1 MKKNVTNRMKDLMVR
16 RAMLFGLFVCMPRCV
31 SAQVSPPMAVQP
43 VPTEYQVAWQ
53 RMETYAFIH
62 YGPNTFY
69 GDDGIEWGYGNY
81 PADTF
86 NPTLGYCDVDQWVE
100 ALKDGGMKGV
110 ILTAKHHGGFCMWPT
125 KYTDYS
131 IKFGPYRGGKGDVVG
146 ELADACRRHGLKFGV
161 YLSPWDRHQANY
173 GTPEYVEH
181 YKSQLRELLKNYGEL
196 FEVWF
201 DGANG
206 GDGWYGGAEGK
217 RSIDKNNYY
226 DFPTLFSYVR
236 ELQPQAIIFS
246 NGGPGCRWV
255 GNEDGIAGETN
266 WSLLRSSDARPAYD
280 GSYSPTGVEDGT
292 VWVPAECDVSI
303 RRPNW
308 FYHRADDEKNVLS
321 ADALVDLYYK
331 NVGRN
336 ATFLLNVPVTRTGR
350 MHEKDVATLKAFRE
364 KLDRIFAHNLL
375 SGAAVSASN
384 ERGGGYEAARA
395 TDGNYDSYWATAD
408 GVCQGALTFQFDKK
422 TRLNRLVLQEY
433 IPLGQR
439 VKSFVAEYSADGKT
453 WHDVNCG
460 EQTTTIGHKRILV
473 FPTVTA
479 RQLRIRFIDAKGP
492 LCINNVGAY
501 LAE

>member
-1 MKKNVTNRMKDLMVR
+1 MNHRLYSVLVLCALLLPQTLCAKVR
-16 RAMLFGLFVCMPRCV
+16 
-31 SAQVSPPMAVQP
+31 PPKPVLP
-43 VPTEYQVAWQ
+43 VPTAHQVAWQ

-62 YGPNTFY
+62 YGPDTY
-69 GDDGIEWGYGNY
+69 SGDDGVEWGYGNS
-81 PADTF
+81 PVSLF
-86 NPTLGYCDVDQWVE
+86 NPTLGYCDVDQWAE
-100 ALKDGGMKGV
+100 ALKAGGMRGV
-110 ILTAKHHGGFCMWPT
+110 ILTAKHHDGFCLWPSQH
-125 KYTDYS
+125 TDYS
-131 IKFGPYRGGKGDVVG
+131 VRNSPYKGGKGDVVG

-161 YLSPWDRHQANY
+161 YLSPWDRHQATY
-173 GTPEYVEH
+173 ATPAYVDY
-181 YKSQLRELLKNYGEL
+181 YKRQLRELLTGYGEL

-206 GDGWYGGAEGK
+206 GDGWYGGADEK
-217 RSIDKNNYY
+217 RSIDKEHYY

-266 WSLLRSSDARPAYD
+266 WAMLRRGDDRPAFD
-280 GSYSPTGVEDGT
+280 ASYSTTGAEDGE

-303 RRPNW
+303 RRPHW
-308 FYHRADDEKNVLS
+308 FYHEADNEKGILS
-321 ADALVDLYYK
+321 ADQLVDLYYK

-350 MHEKDVATLKAFRE
+350 MHPTDVANLKAFRQ

-375 SGAAVSASN
+375 RGAKVVADNV
-384 ERGGGYEAARA
+384 RGRA
-395 TDGNYDSYWATAD
+395 YKAKNVTDHHYDSYWATAD
-408 GVCQGALTFQFDKK
+408 GVHAATLTFRFSSPQSF
-422 TRLNRLVLQEY
+422 NRLVLQEY

-439 VKSFVAEYSADGKT
+439 VRQFVAEYTSDGLT
-453 WHDVNCG
+453 WHDVRCG

-479 RQLRIRFIDAKGP
+479 TQLRIRFLDSRGP
-492 LCINNVGAY
+492 LCINEVGAY

>member
-1 MKKNVTNRMKDLMVR
+1 MNHRLYSVLVLCALLLPQTLCAKVR
-16 RAMLFGLFVCMPRCV
+16 
-31 SAQVSPPMAVQP
+31 PPKPVLP
-43 VPTEYQVAWQ
+43 VPTAHQVAWQ

-62 YGPNTFY
+62 YGPDTY
-69 GDDGIEWGYGNY
+69 SGDDGVEWGYGNS
-81 PADTF
+81 PVSLF
-86 NPTLGYCDVDQWVE
+86 NPTLGYCDVDQWAQ
-100 ALKDGGMKGV
+100 ALKAGGMKGV
-110 ILTAKHHGGFCMWPT
+110 ILTAKHHDGFCLWPSQH
-125 KYTDYS
+125 TDYS
-131 IKFGPYRGGKGDVVG
+131 VRNSPYKGGKGDVVG

-161 YLSPWDRHQANY
+161 YLSPWDRHQATY
-173 GTPEYVEH
+173 ATPAYVDY
-181 YKSQLRELLKNYGEL
+181 YKKQLRELLSNYGEL

-206 GDGWYGGAEGK
+206 GDGWYGGADEK
-217 RSIDKNNYY
+217 RSIDKEHYY

-266 WSLLRSSDARPAYD
+266 WSMLRRGDDRPAFD
-280 GSYSPTGVEDGT
+280 ASYSTTGAEDGE

-303 RRPNW
+303 RRPHW
-308 FYHRADDEKNVLS
+308 FYHEADNEKGILS
-321 ADALVDLYYK
+321 ADQLVDLYYK

-350 MHEKDVATLKAFRE
+350 MHSTDVANLKAFRQ

-375 SGAAVSASN
+375 RGAKVVADNV
-384 ERGGGYEAARA
+384 RGRA
-395 TDGNYDSYWATAD
+395 YKAKNVTDHHYDSYWATAD
-408 GVCQGALTFQFDKK
+408 GVHAATLTFRFSSPQSF
-422 TRLNRLVLQEY
+422 NRLVLQEY

-439 VKSFVAEYSADGKT
+439 VRQFVAEYTSDGLT
-453 WHDVNCG
+453 WHDVRCG

-479 RQLRIRFIDAKGP
+479 TQLRIRFLDSRGP
-492 LCINNVGAY
+492 LCINEVGAY